1 MSESAKRIDGIIREE
16 LAPLL
21 KEVGFK
27 KKARNFHR
35 EHADRIDVI
44 NVQASRYN
52 DASSAKFTVN
62 VGVYY
67 PAIAEMSDALP
78 VKGAPKEYDCT
89 VHSRLGALREDRRD
103 FWWTIEPSSE
113 DAYIAKDLAH
123 NVRVYC
129 VPWLER
135 MGNLDAVKDTMASKN
150 RSFIAAVIA
159 LHQGNRSEA
168 QDLFERALKEQ
179 PLAKSRI
186 VAWARKH
193 ALAVEAS

>member
-1 MSESAKRIDGIIREE
+1 MSESAKRIDAIIREE

-89 VHSRLGALREDRRD
+89 VHSRIGALREDRRD
-103 FWWTIEPSSE
+103 FWWTIEPSS
-113 DAYIAKDLAH
+113 DHASIAKDLAQ
-123 NVRVYC
+123 NVRVCC
-129 VPWLER
+129 VPWLEC
-135 MGNLDAVKDTMASKN
+135 MGNLDAVKDTMANKN
-150 RSFIAAVIA
+150 RSFIAAAIA

-168 QDLFERALKEQ
+168 QDFLDRALKEQ
-179 PLAKSRI
+179 PLARSRI

-193 ALAVEAS
+193 ALNVEAS

>member
-1 MSESAKRIDGIIREE
+1 MSGSAKRIDAIIRAE
-16 LAPLL
+16 LAPILR
-21 KEVGFK
+21 EVGFK
-27 KKARNFHR
+27 KKARNFRR

-44 NVQASRYN
+44 NVQASRYS

-89 VHSRLGALREDRRD
+89 VHARIGALREDRRD
-103 FWWTIEPSSE
+103 FWWTIEPSS
-113 DAYIAKDLAH
+113 DDGAIAKDLAQ
-123 NVRVYC
+123 NVRDYC
-129 VPWLER
+129 LPWLEH
-135 MGNLDAVKDTMASKN
+135 MGDLDAVKDTMVSKS
-150 RSFIAAVIA
+150 RSFIAAAIA

-168 QDLFERALKEQ
+168 QDLFDRALNEQ

-193 ALAVEAS
+193 ALNVETS

>member
-1 MSESAKRIDGIIREE
+1 MSESAKRIDAIIREE

-21 KEVGFK
+21 REVGFR

-44 NVQASRYN
+44 NVQASRHN

-89 VHSRLGALREDRRD
+89 VHSRIGALGEDRRD
-103 FWWTIEPSSE
+103 FWWTIEPSSD
-113 DAYIAKDLAH
+113 DASIAKDLAQ

-129 VPWLER
+129 VPWFER
-135 MGNLDAVKDTMASKN
+135 MGNLGAVKDTLASKN
-150 RSFIAAVIA
+150 RSFIAAAIA
-159 LHQGNRSEA
+159 LYQGNRSEA
-168 QDLFERALKEQ
+168 QEFFDRALKER

-186 VAWARKH
+186 VAWAREH
-193 ALAVEAS
+193 ALNVEAS